1 MTMATRGAKLACAAF
16 ISALLTSVNGASGA
30 DEQAQPKKAAK
41 QFASDVKEMG
51 KQVGR
56 TAKKVGKDIGH
67 GTARAAR
74 TVKREFK
81 EDFVDKKDDDGKPEK
96 QKTDRTGRK

>member
-1 MTMATRGAKLACAAF
+1 MANRKPKLLAALCIGALLIGLQELANAEEESGAKNAARQF
-16 ISALLTSVNGASGA
+16 ATDV
-30 DEQAQPKKAAK
+30 KKA
-41 QFASDVKEMG
+41 G

-67 GTARAAR
+67 GTAKAAR

-81 EDFVDKKDDDGKPEK
+81 EDFVDGKDDDGPPAK
-96 QKTDRTGRK
+96 QERAGRK

>member
-1 MTMATRGAKLACAAF
+1 MTMATHGAKLVSAVFVA
-16 ISALLTSVNGASGA
+16 ALLTNVIGSAGAEEHS
-30 DEQAQPKKAAK
+30 QSKNAAK

-51 KQVGR
+51 KQVGKN
-56 TAKKVGKDIGH
+56 AKKVGKDIGH

-81 EDFVDKKDDDGKPEK
+81 EDFVDRKDDDGKRRKE
-96 QKTDRTGRK
+96 KTDRAGRK